1 MDQSNEKLN
10 KTKYYR
16 YAGVTEIDGSINIFL
31 DYLKEK
37 MDCTIYITAGSNVP
51 FEHGC

>member
-16 YAGVTEIDGSINIFL
+16 YAGVTEIDGSIEIFF

-37 MDCTIYITAGSNVP
+37 IDCTIYITAGSNVP
-51 FEHGC
+51 FEHG